1 MAEPTG
7 ARAGAGSAAG
17 AEPTGDASATGG
29 ARVPLRHSLVLRL
42 LGASVLVTVCA
53 VVATAWLTV
62 ESTTRAIEQEQ
73 GRSLA
78 DDVSIYDT
86 LITYAVEHRDWSG
99 VAPTVDELAA
109 RTGRRIVLLDPV
121 TRGPVAESAP
131 GPALPGPALP
141 GPSLRD
147 ARPSATVDP
156 LDLDPA
162 LAGAAATVTSQVANV
177 AATAAGQE
185 SNIDARVVGPYRPT
199 DDERAMLRE
208 AAEEYLTCVGRDGG
222 TAEIVELPSGRPTV
236 EIGSPAGAST
246 ADLIRPA
253 PGPDTGVCAKPE
265 VLEEPTRGEMGPFEE
280 LLDLTRTCL
289 SPVVDQIDLTVSAEF
304 TVEVVRALPR
314 VPSDAQL
321 RACVEESRR
330 SQLRPYVAPPVLLFV
345 TDPAAAGP
353 EPTTVNLSTGNLL
366 RIAGVAGLVLLLTVA
381 VTVGVGMR
389 LVRPLR
395 ALTEAARAPVDR
407 QHRVPVT
414 TRDEIGYLATALN
427 DLAQRRD
434 QLEQQR
440 RAMVSDVAHE
450 LRTPLT
456 NIRAWLEAAQDG
468 LAPVDPRTL
477 TLLTEEATL
486 LQHVIDDLRDLAAAD
501 AGTFTLH
508 PEPTFVGDV
517 LTQVVEANQGAAT
530 AAGVALRLAVHGDP
544 EVTVDPVRLRQ
555 LVGNLV
561 GNAVRHTPAGGS
573 VTVDCAVR
581 GDGWLT
587 VEVVDT
593 GVGIAAD
600 DLPKLFDRFWRA
612 DASRSRATGGSGLG
626 LPIARQLA
634 RAHGGDITV
643 ASEPGR
649 GTHVTVRIPAQ
660 PPSTRHT
667 SRLLDAR
674 TR

>member
-1 MAEPTG
+1 MAEPAG
-7 ARAGAGSAAG
+7 ARSPNAAQPRDGAQPAGRLPAV
-17 AEPTGDASATGG
+17 G

-42 LGASVLVTVCA
+42 LAASVLVTVCA

-78 DDVSIYDT
+78 DDVSIYGT
-86 LITYAVEHRDWSG
+86 LITYAIEHRDWSA
-99 VAPTVDELAA
+99 VTPTVEELAE

-121 TRGPVAESAP
+121 TRDPVAESA
-131 GPALPGPALP
+131 A

-147 ARPSATVDP
+147 ARPSATIDP

-162 LAGAAATVTSQVANV
+162 LAGAATTASGLGLNI
-177 AATAAGQE
+177 AATAAEQP
-185 SNIDARVVGPYRPT
+185 SSVDARVVGPYRLT
-199 DDERAMLRE
+199 EDERVALRE
-208 AAEEYLTCVGRDGG
+208 VAEEYRTCLGRNGY
-222 TAEIVELPSGRPTV
+222 TAEITELPSGRPAV
-236 EIGSPAGAST
+236 EIVSAGALGPEP
-246 ADLIRPA
+246 ADLSEVVPVPSTDRC
-253 PGPDTGVCAKPE
+253 VEPE
-265 VLEEPTRGEMGPFEE
+265 VLREPTRGEIAPFEE
-280 LLDLTRTCL
+280 LLGLTKSCLGPAADRLDLTISDTL
-289 SPVVDQIDLTVSAEF
+289 A
-304 TVEVVRALPR
+304 VEVLRALPDA
-314 VPSDAQL
+314 PSETDVW
-321 RACVEESRR
+321 ACVEESRR

-345 TDPAAAGP
+345 TGPAAAGP
-353 EPTTVNLSTGNLL
+353 EPTTVNLSTDNLL

-407 QHRVPVT
+407 QQRVPVT

-517 LTQVVEANQGAAT
+517 LAQVVEANQGTAAAT
-530 AAGVALRLAVHGDP
+530 GVALRLAVHGDP
-544 EVTVDPVRLRQ
+544 EITLDPVRLRQ

-573 VTVDCAVR
+573 VTVNCAVR
-581 GDGWLT
+581 DDGWLAI
-587 VEVVDT
+587 EVIDT
-593 GVGIAAD
+593 GVGISAD

-612 DASRSRATGGSGLG
+612 DASRSRSTGGSGLG

-634 RAHGGDITV
+634 RAHGGEITV

-649 GTHVTVRIPAQ
+649 GTQVSVRIPARS
-660 PPSTRHT
+660 PVS
-667 SRLLDAR
+667 SR
-674 TR
+674 

>member
-1 MAEPTG
+1 MAEPT
-7 ARAGAGSAAG
+7 GAGSAAG
-17 AEPTGDASATGG
+17 AEPTATGGASATGG

-86 LITYAVEHRDWSG
+86 LITYAIEHRDWSG

-121 TRGPVAESAP
+121 TRAPVAESA
-131 GPALPGPALP
+131 P

-162 LAGAAATVTSQVANV
+162 LAGATATVTGPESSI
-177 AATAAGQE
+177 ATAATGQA
-185 SNIDARVVGPYRPT
+185 SSIDARVVGPYRLT
-199 DDERAMLRE
+199 EDEQAMLRE
-208 AAEEYLTCVGRDGG
+208 VAEEYRDCLDQAGE

-236 EIGSPAGAST
+236 QIVSPASAES
-246 ADLIRPA
+246 PA
-253 PGPDTGVCAKPE
+253 EVFEPVPSDPRICAKPE
-265 VLEEPTRGEMGPFEE
+265 VLDEPTRGEIAPLDE
-280 LLDLTRTCL
+280 LLDLTKSCL
-289 SPVVDQIDLTVSAEF
+289 GPAADQLDLTISAVRS
-304 TVEVVRALPR
+304 VEVLRALPGA
-314 VPSDAQL
+314 PSDAEV
-321 RACVEESRR
+321 RTCVEESRR

-477 TLLTEEATL
+477 ALLTEEATL

-573 VTVDCAVR
+573 VTVDCAVH

-593 GVGIAAD
+593 GVGIGAD
-600 DLPKLFDRFWRA
+600 DLPKLFDRFWRT
-612 DASRSRATGGSGLG
+612 DASRSRSTGGSGLG

-660 PPSTRHT
+660 PTSTRHT

>member
-1 MAEPTG
+1 M
-7 ARAGAGSAAG
+7 
-17 AEPTGDASATGG
+17 AEPTGDASVTGG

-78 DDVSIYDT
+78 DDVSIYDE
-86 LITYAVEHRDWSG
+86 LITYAIEHRDWSG

-121 TRGPVAESAP
+121 TRAPVAESA
-131 GPALPGPALP
+131 P

-147 ARPSATVDP
+147 ARPSAIVDP

-162 LAGAAATVTSQVANV
+162 LAGTATVTRPESSI
-177 AATAAGQE
+177 ATAATGQA
-185 SNIDARVVGPYRPT
+185 SSIDARVVGPYRLAE
-199 DDERAMLRE
+199 DEQAMLRE
-208 AAEEYLTCVGRDGG
+208 VAEEYRDCLDQAGN
-222 TAEIVELPSGRPTV
+222 TVEIVELPSGRPTV
-236 EIGSPAGAST
+236 QIVSSTSAESPAEVIEPVPS
-246 ADLIRPA
+246 DPRI
-253 PGPDTGVCAKPE
+253 CAKPE
-265 VLEEPTRGEMGPFEE
+265 VLDEPTRGEIAPLDE
-280 LLDLTRTCL
+280 LLDLTRSCL
-289 SPVVDQIDLTVSAEF
+289 GPAAGQLDLTISAVRS
-304 TVEVVRALPR
+304 VEVLRSLPGA
-314 VPSDAQL
+314 PSDAEV

-544 EVTVDPVRLRQ
+544 EVIVDPVRLRQ

-561 GNAVRHTPAGGS
+561 GNAIRHTPAGGS

-581 GDGWLT
+581 GDGAVPDDDWLT

-593 GVGIAAD
+593 GVGIGAD

-612 DASRSRATGGSGLG
+612 DASRSRSTGGSGLG

-649 GTHVTVRIPAQ
+649 GTHVTVRIPAR
-660 PPSTRHT
+660 PPSTQR
-667 SRLLDAR
+667 RLSG
-674 TR
+674 

>member
-1 MAEPTG
+1 MAESGTG
-7 ARAGAGSAAG
+7 GASAA
-17 AEPTGDASATGG
+17 GG

-42 LGASVLVTVCA
+42 LAASVLVTVCA

-78 DDVSIYDT
+78 DDVSVYDT
-86 LITYAVEHRDWSG
+86 LITYAVEHRDWSA

-109 RTGRRIVLLDPV
+109 RTDRRIVLLDPV
-121 TRGPVAESAP
+121 TRDPIAESA
-131 GPALPGPALP
+131 P

-162 LAGAAATVTSQVANV
+162 LAGTAATVTSPVANV
-177 AATAAGQE
+177 GATAAGQE
-185 SNIDARVVGPYRPT
+185 SRIDARVVGPYRPT

-208 AAEEYLTCVGRDGG
+208 VAEEYLTCLGRSDD
-222 TAEIVELPSGRPTV
+222 TARIVELPSGRPTV
-236 EIGSPAGAST
+236 EIVSSGEPGPSPAVEGLEAVPFPS
-246 ADLIRPA
+246 DGRCVE
-253 PGPDTGVCAKPE
+253 PD
-265 VLEEPTRGEMGPFEE
+265 VLHEPTRGEIGPFEE
-280 LLDLTRTCL
+280 LLDLTRNCL
-289 SPVVDQIDLTVSAEF
+289 SPVVDQIDLTITAEL
-304 TVEVVRALPR
+304 TVGVVRALPR
-314 VPSDAQL
+314 VPSVAQL

-345 TDPAAAGP
+345 TDPTAAGP

-381 VTVGVGMR
+381 VTVGVGRR

-544 EVTVDPVRLRQ
+544 EVVLDPVRLRQ

-581 GDGWLT
+581 GDDWLT
-587 VEVVDT
+587 IEVVDT

-612 DASRSRATGGSGLG
+612 DASRSRSTGGSGLG

-634 RAHGGDITV
+634 RAHGGEITV

-649 GTHVTVRIPAQ
+649 GTHVTVRIPA
-660 PPSTRHT
+660 
-667 SRLLDAR
+667 R
-674 TR
+674 TPVSPR